1 MGNSGFIIQ
10 SNHDLL
16 LKSYKLWQIDRKLIQ
31 THSYQV
37 ILHES
42 LNLLKM
48 ASWVSSFYWKSE
60 DWDGIPNSTTKYLSS
75 IG

>member
-16 LKSYKLWQIDRKLIQ
+16 LKSYKLWQMDRKLIQ

-42 LNLLKM
+42 LFAEEGLL
-48 ASWVSSFYWKSE
+48 SQ
-60 DWDGIPNSTTKYLSS
+60 
-75 IG
+75 